1 MDNSNKELN
10 EFLYKYEARAQ
21 LSNMTYRRI
30 RRVRFD
36 YKDIDDAFDQL
47 STIPF
52 EDEPLVEITMPQDR
66 FRHLVEVEQF
76 ITSTDREREWAKQEM
91 ERQRKEQW
99 VRQKDERVRKAYER
113 YQTILNLVR
122 NDYD

>member
-21 LSNMTYRRI
+21 LSNMTYRRT
-30 RRVRFD
+30 RRIRFD

>member
-1 MDNSNKELN
+1 MNDSNKELN
-10 EFLYKYEARAQ
+10 EFLYKYEATAQ
-21 LSNMTYRRI
+21 LSNKMYRRPKRI
-30 RRVRFD
+30 RFD
-36 YKDIDDAFDQL
+36 YKNIDSDFSL
-47 STIPF
+47 YSKIPF
-52 EDEPLVEITMPQDR
+52 EDEPMVEITMPEDR

-76 ITSTDREREWAKQEM
+76 VTSTDREREWAKQEI
-91 ERQRKEQW
+91 ERQRKESW

>member
-30 RRVRFD
+30 RRIRFD
-36 YKDIDDAFDQL
+36 YKDIDSAFDQL

-52 EDEPLVEITMPQDR
+52 EDEPMVEITMPQDR

-91 ERQRKEQW
+91 ERQRKESW